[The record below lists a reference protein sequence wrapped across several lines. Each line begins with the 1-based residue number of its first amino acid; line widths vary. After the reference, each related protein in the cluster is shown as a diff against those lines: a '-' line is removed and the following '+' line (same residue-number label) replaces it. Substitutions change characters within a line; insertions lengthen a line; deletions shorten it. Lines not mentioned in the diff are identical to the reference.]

1 MVTPVFAT
9 LIFEVVMAC
18 FNLSGFLVEIALRAT
33 MRVAPD
39 NPKNA
44 GGFESHVRLQVVCQ
58 AGVPFTSSN
67 FSDRKT
73 RWSDFDIAESG
84 RGIQAGIAARPG
96 SNSAW

>member
-9 LIFEVVMAC
+9 SIFEVVMAC
-18 FNLSGFLVEIALRAT
+18 FNLSGVLVEIALRAT

-44 GGFESHVRLQVVCQ
+44 GGFASHVTLQVVCR

-67 FSDRKT
+67 FNGRKT
-73 RWSDFDIAESG
+73 RWSDFGMAESWHC
-84 RGIQAGIAARPG
+84 IQAGIAASP
-96 SNSAW
+96 